1 MFGSL
6 KTTVAIAVLAGGGM
20 AAPFVG
26 GLISASAV
34 GGYKVAW
41 TGSGLNVRSSPTTA
55 AGAIARLGDGTALDL
70 RCYVRG
76 QLVNGRNDVW
86 YQLNSPA
93 SNGFV
98 TAAYVTT
105 PSDPLPG
112 LPGCGVTAPA
122 PVSAP
127 AVTTTIGNRIADLAL
142 TYQGHWGGD
151 ACVDA
156 HLGSGGIVWGYSGG
170 QCRQFV
176 NCLVWRASGHR
187 FNPTSPDYSFS
198 GATRV
203 SFAGAVR
210 GDIIQYG
217 IGGHTAIVLQNLG
230 RNTFQVVDSNAS
242 LNERVQVHNYTPP
255 VSATIW
261 RYSQAATG

>member
-1 MFGSL
+1 MWGSL
-6 KTTVAIAVLAGGGM
+6 KTKVAIAVLAGGGL
-20 AAPFVG
+20 AAPFVD
-26 GLISASAV
+26 GLIGAGAV

-41 TGSGLNVRSSPTTA
+41 TGSGLNVRSGPTTA
-55 AGAIARLGDGTALDL
+55 AGAIARLSDGTALDL

-76 QLVNGRNDVW
+76 QLVNGRNNVW

-93 SNGFV
+93 TNGYV

-112 LPGCGVTAPA
+112 LPVCGATAPVPAPA
-122 PVSAP
+122 PTA
-127 AVTTTIGNRIADLAL
+127 ATIGNRIADLAL
-142 TYQGHWGGD
+142 SYQGRWGGD

-156 HLGSGGIVWGYSGG
+156 RLGSGGIVGGYSGG

-187 FNPTSPDYSFS
+187 FNPASPDYSFS
-198 GATRV
+198 GASRV
-203 SFAGAVR
+203 SFADARR

-230 RNTFQVVDSNAS
+230 RNSFQVVDSNWS
-242 LNERVQVHNYTPP
+242 RNERVQVHNYTPP
-255 VSATIW
+255 ANATIW